1 MATPITTTPSPTCAK
16 IIEEITKIYKSLP
29 PRPSILEIEASIS
42 VIKTVETEEKIELD
56 EISKKE
62 VAPEEDVPTELYS
75 VLQQVR
81 KGMVLFQSKE
91 KKKQA
96 VQLIELDKTY
106 QDFDGLIQKATE
118 LISGIT
124 QVGKITSFEDPTG
137 EIEKKDEILKYGLV
151 TSCEKTT
158 ASSSGIKHEE
168 KYSLMKVAAL
178 IENAAKTRARV
189 VDLHNKLMDK
199 IEWLPLSLGKLVNVT
214 ELNVADNQIMALPT
228 TIGDLNALTKLDLH
242 SNEIINLPDSFGS
255 LVCLIS
261 LGT

>member
-158 ASSSGIKHEE
+158 ASSSG
-168 KYSLMKVAAL
+168 L
-178 IENAAKTRARV
+178 
-189 VDLHNKLMDK
+189 DLFLSK
-199 IEWLPLSLGKLVNVT
+199 ISTFCLLVNYGGCVSIAYVVSCPSGAICCWFYFDIV
-214 ELNVADNQIMALPT
+214 LFCCSYCP
-228 TIGDLNALTKLDLH
+228 
-242 SNEIINLPDSFGS
+242 
-255 LVCLIS
+255 
-261 LGT
+261 